1 MEIFMNFV
9 KRFWLGIARLAR
21 KFACKIPL
29 FASYF
34 LLIFSVAVCVVLL
47 VPEWFDQVP
56 VLSYYI
62 SEQELP
68 MAYELRGEVIIY
80 DQEGEQ
86 IDTNAQVFVGGY
98 HVQTETGTNFTLTFS
113 SPAVNS
119 IYAVIR
125 YEIDGQVFEHTQ
137 VFLNDGHTHVFEGKI
152 IIHV

>member
-1 MEIFMNFV
+1 MSWL
-9 KRFWLGIARLAR
+9 KKFWLVITRLVR
-21 KFACKIPL
+21 KLVSKLPVVISYVFL
-29 FASYF
+29 F
-34 LLIFSVAVCVVLL
+34 FSIIVCIVLL

-68 MAYELRGEVIIY
+68 MSYELRGEVIIY
-80 DQEGEQ
+80 DQKGKT
-86 IDTNAQVFVGGY
+86 IDTNVQVFVGGY
-98 HVQTETGTNFTLTFS
+98 QIQAETGTSFALTFS

-119 IYAVIR
+119 IYAVVR

-137 VFLNDGHTHVFEGKI
+137 VFLNDGYTHVFEGEI